1 MGIAHDL
8 FSRGRFNMRDA
19 SAAAQDPSNQE
30 PLLDAIIIGGGI
42 NGCGIAMDA
51 AGRGLK
57 VLLCEQADLAAATS
71 SRSSKLIHGGLRY
84 LEFYQFRMVGKALAE
99 REALLHNAPHIIWPL
114 RFRLPHRPHLRP
126 AWMIRIG
133 LFLYDHLARR
143 ESLPGSKGIRFN
155 ANSPLRSH
163 ITRGFEYSDAWVD
176 DARLVVLTARAA
188 AQHGAKIRTRTACV
202 AAERTNGH
210 WHVTLEDRRTGQRSL
225 HRSRALIN
233 AAGPWAG
240 SLLDS
245 VIDTQVRRQV
255 RLVKGSHIVVP
266 RMHPGEEAY
275 ILQNVDNRIV
285 FVIPYEQD
293 FSLIGTTDVDYQGD
307 PADATISNEEITY
320 LLRVVNSHFKHQLD
334 TSDIRWSY
342 AGVRALFD
350 DEHSSTAAQRASRD
364 YTLDVDARSGQPPL
378 ISVLGGKIT
387 TYRRLA
393 EDATDRLCDLLH
405 SPARAWTEHATL
417 PGGDC
422 ADQARLLSDLD
433 KLYPWLPNTLSQ
445 RFARSYGTLTHE
457 LLQDCTSI
465 DDLGR
470 HFGVDLYALEV
481 RYLIQHEWALTA
493 EDVLWRRT
501 KLGLRINTN
510 TVAAL
515 QDFMDIRSKWR
526 KT

>member
-1 MGIAHDL
+1 
-8 FSRGRFNMRDA
+8 MREA
-19 SAAAQDPSNQE
+19 SAHPQHPTSND
-30 PLLDAIIIGGGI
+30 PLLDAIVIGGGI
-42 NGCGIAMDA
+42 NGCGIALDA

-57 VLLCEQADLAAATS
+57 VLLCEQDDLASATS

-84 LEFYQFRMVGKALAE
+84 LEFYQFRMVGRALAE

-143 ESLPGSKGIRFN
+143 KSLPGSKGIRFD
-155 ANSPLRSH
+155 ANSPLRAH

-176 DARLVVLTARAA
+176 DARLVALTARAA
-188 AQHGAKIRTRTACV
+188 AQHGAQILTRTACV
-202 AAERTNGH
+202 AATRVDGH
-210 WHVTLEDRRTGQRSL
+210 WQVTLEDRQTSQRTQ

-233 AAGPWAG
+233 AGGPWAG
-240 SLLDS
+240 RLLES
-245 VIDTQVRRQV
+245 VIDTRVRRPV

-266 RMHPGEEAY
+266 RLYPSDEAY

-307 PADATISNEEITY
+307 PAQAVISAEETTY
-320 LLRVVNSHFKHQLD
+320 LLRVVNSHFRQQLSE
-334 TSDIRWSY
+334 TDICWSY

-350 DEHSSTAAQRASRD
+350 GEHPGAAAQQASRD
-364 YTLDVDARSGQPPL
+364 YTLDIDARPNQPPL

-393 EDATDRLCDLLH
+393 EDATDSLCELLN
-405 SPARAWTEHATL
+405 SPARAWTHDAVL
-417 PGGDC
+417 PGGDF
-422 ADQARLLSDLD
+422 ADQPRLLADLH
-433 KLYPWLPNTLSQ
+433 KLYPWLPDGLAR
-445 RFARSYGTLTHE
+445 RFVRSYGTLTHE
-457 LLQDCTSI
+457 LLQDCKSL

-470 HFGVDLYALEV
+470 HFGADLYALEV

-501 KLGLRINTN
+501 KLGLRIKPSA
-510 TVAAL
+510 VAAL